1 MVEAFL
7 DGLGAW
13 APLVVFL
20 LAAGE
25 SAAFLGLFLPGEAT
39 VVLGGVLAGT
49 GRASFGTVAAAAVV
63 GAVIGDSIGY
73 WMGARFGGKLLAH
86 PRLESF
92 ARRLDSAEASLATH
106 GWWALVIARFSSF
119 FRAVVPFAA
128 GTSRMPYGRFLV
140 GNVIGGV
147 AWGLLYTR
155 LGYLAGDKYPVV
167 ERWIRTGGLV
177 LAGIVTLIVAVVLAA
192 RWVSRN
198 RNRIVRRL
206 EPLLDSKPV
215 VTLVGLARRPGWIR
229 SLLLLWPAGLMLTA
243 ALWLFA
249 GVLQDLLHV
258 EEFVL
263 FDAPALQYV
272 RDHEIPELVTAAR
285 YVVVITSPLVLFAA
299 TAVVTLVWS
308 FRRKS
313 WRPITAGLLA
323 MAGQWGLV
331 ELTQLLVDR
340 TPPEVPPLVERTD
353 YGFPSLAMSALAAAL
368 VIMVWPWFRR
378 SWQTTSLLIGVGGV
392 VLVLAGSFR
401 LVLLLEYPSD
411 ILAGAA
417 LGTAWAL
424 IVAGFLAIRA
434 DAPSREA
441 PHSTASP
448 SPRPPPAPGGRR

>member
-1 MVEAFL
+1 MEAFL

-20 LAAGE
+20 LSVGE

-49 GRASFGTVAAAAVV
+49 GRASFGTVALAAVA

-73 WMGARFGGKLLAH
+73 WMGARFGSRLLAH

-155 LGYLAGDKYPVV
+155 LGYLAGDNYPTV
-167 ERWIRTGGLV
+167 ERWIHTGGLV
-177 LAGIVTLIVAVVLAA
+177 LAAIVTVIIGVVLFA

-198 RNRIVRRL
+198 RDRIVRRL
-206 EPLLDSKPV
+206 QPLLDSRPITAFV
-215 VTLVGLARRPGWIR
+215 DLVRRPGWIR
-229 SLLLLWPAGLMLTA
+229 SLLLLWPAGLLLVA
-243 ALWLFA
+243 ALWVFA

-263 FDAPALQYV
+263 FDAPVLAYV
-272 RDHEIPELVTAAR
+272 QGHEIPELVTAAR
-285 YVVVITSPLVLFAA
+285 FVVALVSPLVLFAG
-299 TAVVTLVWS
+299 TMLVTVVWS
-308 FRRKS
+308 LRHRT
-313 WRPITAGLLA
+313 WRPFAGGLLA

-340 TPPEVPPLVERTD
+340 TPPDATPFIERTD
-353 YGFPSLAMSALAAAL
+353 YGFPSLALSALAAAL
-368 VIMVWPWFRR
+368 VVLVWPWFSR
-378 SWQTTSLLIGVGGV
+378 SWGTTSLLVGVGGV
-392 VLVLAGSFR
+392 ALVLVGSAR
-401 LVLLLEYPSD
+401 LVLLVEYPSD

-417 LGTAWAL
+417 LGTAWGVIAAAFVTIRSDASSRGAL
-424 IVAGFLAIRA
+424 RST
-434 DAPSREA
+434 DSTSP
-441 PHSTASP
+441 PH
-448 SPRPPPAPGGRR
+448 PPAPDGPR